1 LLLEVALENRVNKS
15 CAALAA
21 GLLVSSPAS
30 AEEFLSFL
38 SGEWLVTA
46 KANLVASP
54 AYPGSSRLSV
64 LPFPSLSVRRS
75 GSPETFSSPD
85 DTISFALYD
94 IGWLKAGP
102 AGRFLGARDSKDHA
116 ELTGLRK
123 VDWTAEA
130 GGFVEY
136 WPVEKIRTRLEVRY
150 GFHGHRGIVT
160 DAGVDW
166 VERKGAWTI
175 SAGPRLRFG
184 SARFMSSYFG
194 VTVDEA
200 AANRRIRD
208 FDAKGGLASAG
219 LAAAVSYKWNEQWST
234 ALHGRLDRLT
244 GDAARSP
251 ITSQLGS
258 RNQFTVGANI
268 AYTFPVTVR

>member
-1 LLLEVALENRVNKS
+1 LHKS
-15 CAALAA
+15 YAAIAA

-30 AEEFLSFL
+30 AEQIFSFL

-46 KANLVASP
+46 RGNLVASP
-54 AYPGSSRLSV
+54 SYPGSSSLSV
-64 LPFPSLSVRRS
+64 LPFPSLSVRRA
-75 GSPETFSSPD
+75 GAPETFSPPD

-94 IGWLKAGP
+94 VGWLKAGP
-102 AGRFLGARDSKDHA
+102 AGRFIGARNSRDHT
-116 ELTGLRK
+116 ELTGLRN

-130 GGFVEY
+130 GGFLEY
-136 WPVEKIRTRLEVRY
+136 WPVEKIRTRVELRY

-160 DAGVDW
+160 DASADW
-166 VERKGAWTI
+166 VERMGAWTI

-184 SARFMSSYFG
+184 SARYVTSYFG
-194 VTVDEA
+194 VTPEEA
-200 AANRRIRD
+200 AANRRVSA

-219 LAAAVSYKWNEQWST
+219 LAAALSYKWNEQWST
-234 ALHGRLDRLT
+234 TLHGRLDRLT

-251 ITSQLGS
+251 ISSQLGS

-268 AYTFPVTVR
+268 AYTFPVTLR